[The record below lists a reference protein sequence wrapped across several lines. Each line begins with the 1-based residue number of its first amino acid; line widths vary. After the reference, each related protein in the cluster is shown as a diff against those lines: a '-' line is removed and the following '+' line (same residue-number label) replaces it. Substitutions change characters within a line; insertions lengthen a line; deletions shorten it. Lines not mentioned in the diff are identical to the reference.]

1 MNDYMQNFKDDM
13 DNYSAKWEK
22 ALEDGIFDNV
32 DGEIPSLNKQTSK
45 DSFFGFS
52 NTNPTSE
59 PAAADS
65 EYWNAINSASEDHTS
80 GDPHPLNEVIAEAAW
95 EGTPLPQDLPQA
107 VRGGE
112 EHKKSPS
119 NPQAKDSMGMDQ
131 ELKKQPLGMTY
142 TQEELSKLAEIKTT
156 LYDLEAKMLTSLGM
170 GDDKGASKVSA
181 QIQKVKKEMNELS
194 DEIGRAYANP
204 TEPEDGT
211 GPHSSDNP
219 MVTQPK
225 QLKNI

>member
-1 MNDYMQNFKDDM
+1 MNDYMQDFKDDM
-13 DNYSAKWEK
+13 DNYTAKWEK
-22 ALEDGIFDNV
+22 ALEDGVFDNA
-32 DGEIPSLNKQTSK
+32 DGEIPSLNQQTSK

-59 PAAADS
+59 PAASDS
-65 EYWNAINSASEDHTS
+65 EYWNAINSASEDHAS
-80 GDPHPLNEVIAEAAW
+80 SPHPLNEVMAEAAW
-95 EGTPLPQDLPQA
+95 EGTPIPQDLPQA
-107 VRGGE
+107 VRGEG
-112 EHKKSPS
+112 HKQSPS
-119 NPQAKDSMGMDQ
+119 NPQARDSMGMDQ
-131 ELKKQPLGMTY
+131 ELKKQSLGMTY